1 MNRYQ
6 FEDLISDYVENKLPI
21 SKRKELEDF
30 MEANPKAKDQ
40 LESIRSLMKSMKK
53 LPEVRTSDQF
63 TAKLMKRVEFEKNRP
78 SAKKYV
84 TTTVVGSKTYFGFT
98 PVYATVMTALV
109 VAFVVVGMQL
119 VPKINNNSTVLPTSI
134 TAETST
140 IPKST
145 SPKPYQNDDIMLA
158 EEHDSTD
165 IDDPAIVK
173 SGQFDDKI
181 KLVGNK

>member
-6 FEDLISDYVENKLPI
+6 FEDLISDYIENKLPI
-21 SKRKELEDF
+21 AKRKKLEAF
-30 MEANPKAKDQ
+30 MEANPEAKDQ

-53 LPEVRTSDQF
+53 LPEVKTSDEF
-63 TAKLMKRVEFEKNRP
+63 TEKLMKRVEFEKNRP

-84 TTTVVGSKTYFGFT
+84 TSTVGTYFGFT

-119 VPKINNNSTVLPTSI
+119 VPKTNNNSTVLPTSI

-140 IPKST
+140 IPEST
-145 SPKPYQNDDIMLA
+145 NPKPYQNDDIMLA
-158 EEHDSTD
+158 EDHDSTD
-165 IDDPAIVK
+165 VDGPAIVK

>member
-6 FEDLISDYVENKLPI
+6 FEDLISDYIENKLPI
-21 SKRKELEDF
+21 AKRKEFEAF
-30 MEANPKAKDQ
+30 MEANPEAKDL

-53 LPEVRTSDQF
+53 LPEVKTSDEF

-78 SAKKYV
+78 SAKQYV
-84 TTTVVGSKTYFGFT
+84 ASTVGKTYFGFT

-158 EEHDSTD
+158 EDHDSTD
-165 IDDPAIVK
+165 VDGPARVK

>member
-6 FEDLISDYVENKLPI
+6 FEDLISDYIENKLPI
-21 SKRKELEDF
+21 AKRKKLEAF
-30 MEANPKAKDQ
+30 MEANPEAKDQ

-53 LPEVRTSDQF
+53 LPEVKTSDEF

-78 SAKKYV
+78 SAKQYV
-84 TTTVVGSKTYFGFT
+84 TSTGGKTYFGFT

-109 VAFVVVGMQL
+109 IAFVVVGMQL
-119 VPKINNNSTVLPTSI
+119 VPKTNNNSTVLPTSI

-140 IPKST
+140 IPNS
-145 SPKPYQNDDIMLA
+145 SIPKPYQNDDLMLA
-158 EEHDSTD
+158 EDNDSTD
-165 IDDPAIVK
+165 VDSPARVK

>member
-1 MNRYQ
+1 MNSYQ
-6 FEDLISDYVENKLPI
+6 FEDLISDYIENKLPI
-21 SKRKELEDF
+21 AKRKKLEAF
-30 MEANPKAKDQ
+30 MEANPEAKDQ

-53 LPEVRTSDQF
+53 LPEVKTSDEF

-78 SAKKYV
+78 SAKQYV
-84 TTTVVGSKTYFGFT
+84 TNTIGKTYFGFT

-109 VAFVVVGMQL
+109 IAFVVVGMQL
-119 VPKINNNSTVLPTSI
+119 VPKTNNNSTVLPTSI

-140 IPKST
+140 IPNS
-145 SPKPYQNDDIMLA
+145 SIPKPYQNDDIMLA
-158 EEHDSTD
+158 EDNDSTD
-165 IDDPAIVK
+165 VDSPARVK

>member
-6 FEDLISDYVENKLPI
+6 FEDLISDYIENKLPI
-21 SKRKELEDF
+21 AKRKKLEAF
-30 MEANPKAKDQ
+30 MEANPEAKDQ
-40 LESIRSLMKSMKK
+40 LESIRLLMKSMKK
-53 LPEVRTSDQF
+53 LPEVKTSDEF
-63 TAKLMKRVEFEKNRP
+63 TEKLMKRVEFEKNRP
-78 SAKKYV
+78 SAKKYAAS
-84 TTTVVGSKTYFGFT
+84 TVGKTYFGFT

-119 VPKINNNSTVLPTSI
+119 VPKTNNSTVLPRSI

-140 IPKST
+140 IPELT
-145 SPKPYQNDDIMLA
+145 NPKPYQNEDIMLA
-158 EEHDSTD
+158 EDHDSTD
-165 IDDPAIVK
+165 VDGPARVK

>member
-6 FEDLISDYVENKLPI
+6 FEDLISDYIENKLPI
-21 SKRKELEDF
+21 AKRKELEAF
-30 MEANPKAKDQ
+30 MEANPEAKDQ
-40 LESIRSLMKSMKK
+40 LKSIRSLMKSMKK

-78 SAKKYV
+78 SAKKYMA
-84 TTTVVGSKTYFGFT
+84 TTVGSKTYFGFT

-140 IPKST
+140 IPKLT
-145 SPKPYQNDDIMLA
+145 SPKSYQNDDIMLA
-158 EEHDSTD
+158 EDHDSTD
-165 IDDPAIVK
+165 VDGQARVK

>member
-6 FEDLISDYVENKLPI
+6 FEDLISDYIENKLPI
-21 SKRKELEDF
+21 AKRKELEAF
-30 MEANPKAKDQ
+30 MEANPEAKDQ

-53 LPEVRTSDQF
+53 LPEVKTSDEF
-63 TAKLMKRVEFEKNRP
+63 TEKLMKRVEFEKNRP

-84 TTTVVGSKTYFGFT
+84 TSTVGKTYFGFT
-98 PVYATVMTALV
+98 PAYATVMTALV

-119 VPKINNNSTVLPTSI
+119 VPKTNNNSTVLPTSI

-158 EEHDSTD
+158 EDHDSTD
-165 IDDPAIVK
+165 VDGPARVK
-173 SGQFDDKI
+173 SGQFDEKI

>member
-6 FEDLISDYVENKLPI
+6 FEDLISDYIENKLPI
-21 SKRKELEDF
+21 AKRKNLEEF
-30 MEANPKAKDQ
+30 MEANPEAKDQ

-53 LPEVRTSDQF
+53 LPEVKTSDEF
-63 TAKLMKRVEFEKNRP
+63 TEKLMKRVEFEKNRP

-84 TTTVVGSKTYFGFT
+84 TSTIGKTYFGFT

-109 VAFVVVGMQL
+109 IAFVVVGMQL
-119 VPKINNNSTVLPTSI
+119 VPKTNNNSTVLPTSI
-134 TAETST
+134 TAETSI
-140 IPKST
+140 IPNSS

-158 EEHDSTD
+158 EDNDSTD
-165 IDDPAIVK
+165 VDGPARVK
-173 SGQFDDKI
+173 SGQFDEKI

>member
-6 FEDLISDYVENKLPI
+6 FEDLISDYIENKLPI
-21 SKRKELEDF
+21 AKRKKLEAF
-30 MEANPKAKDQ
+30 MEANPEAKDQ

-53 LPEVRTSDQF
+53 LPEVKTSDEF
-63 TAKLMKRVEFEKNRP
+63 TEKLMKQVEFEKNRP

-84 TTTVVGSKTYFGFT
+84 TSTVGKTYFGFT

-119 VPKINNNSTVLPTSI
+119 VPKTNNNSTVLPTSI

-158 EEHDSTD
+158 EDHDSTD
-165 IDDPAIVK
+165 VDGPARVK

>member
-6 FEDLISDYVENKLPI
+6 FEDLISDYIENKLPI
-21 SKRKELEDF
+21 AKRKKLEAF
-30 MEANPKAKDQ
+30 MEANPEAKDQ
-40 LESIRSLMKSMKK
+40 LESIRLLMKSMKK
-53 LPEVRTSDQF
+53 LPEVRTSEEF

-78 SAKKYV
+78 SAKKYAAS
-84 TTTVVGSKTYFGFT
+84 TVGKTYFGFT

-119 VPKINNNSTVLPTSI
+119 VPKTNNNSTVLPTSI

-140 IPKST
+140 IPEST
-145 SPKPYQNDDIMLA
+145 NPKPYQNDDIMLA
-158 EEHDSTD
+158 EDHDSTD
-165 IDDPAIVK
+165 VDGPARVK

>member
-6 FEDLISDYVENKLPI
+6 FEDLISDYIENKLPI
-21 SKRKELEDF
+21 AKRKELEAF
-30 MEANPKAKDQ
+30 MEANPEAKDQ

-63 TAKLMKRVEFEKNRP
+63 TAKLMKRVEFEKNTP
-78 SAKKYV
+78 SAKKYM
-84 TTTVVGSKTYFGFT
+84 TSTVGKTYFGFT

-109 VAFVVVGMQL
+109 VSFVVVGMQL
-119 VPKINNNSTVLPTSI
+119 VPKTNNNSTVLPTSI
-134 TAETST
+134 TAETNT
-140 IPKST
+140 IPEST
-145 SPKPYQNDDIMLA
+145 NPKPYHNDDIMLA
-158 EEHDSTD
+158 EDHDSTEVD
-165 IDDPAIVK
+165 GPARVK

>member
-6 FEDLISDYVENKLPI
+6 FEDLISDYIENKLPI
-21 SKRKELEDF
+21 AKRKKLEAF
-30 MEANPKAKDQ
+30 MKANPEAKDQ

-53 LPEVRTSDQF
+53 LPEVKTSDEF
-63 TAKLMKRVEFEKNRP
+63 TEKLMKRVEFEKNRP

-84 TTTVVGSKTYFGFT
+84 TSTVGKTYFGFT

-119 VPKINNNSTVLPTSI
+119 VPKTNNNSTVLPTSI

-140 IPKST
+140 IPEST
-145 SPKPYQNDDIMLA
+145 NPKPYRNDDIMLA
-158 EEHDSTD
+158 EDHDSTD
-165 IDDPAIVK
+165 VDGPAIVK

>member
-6 FEDLISDYVENKLPI
+6 FEDLISDYIENKLPI
-21 SKRKELEDF
+21 AKRKDLEAF
-30 MEANPKAKDQ
+30 MEANPEAKDQ

-53 LPEVRTSDQF
+53 LPEVKTSDGF

-84 TTTVVGSKTYFGFT
+84 TSAVGKTYFGFT

-119 VPKINNNSTVLPTSI
+119 VPKTNNNSTVLPTSI

-145 SPKPYQNDDIMLA
+145 SPKPNQNDDIMLA
-158 EEHDSTD
+158 EDHDSTD
-165 IDDPAIVK
+165 VDGPARVK

>member
-6 FEDLISDYVENKLPI
+6 FEDLISDYIENKLPI
-21 SKRKELEDF
+21 AKRKKLEAF
-30 MEANPKAKDQ
+30 MEANPEAKDQ

-53 LPEVRTSDQF
+53 LPEVKTSDEF
-63 TAKLMKRVEFEKNRP
+63 TEKLMKQVEFEKNRP

-84 TTTVVGSKTYFGFT
+84 TSTVGKTYFGFT

-119 VPKINNNSTVLPTSI
+119 VPNTNNNSTVLPTSI

-140 IPKST
+140 IPEST
-145 SPKPYQNDDIMLA
+145 NPKPYQNDDIMLA
-158 EEHDSTD
+158 EDHDSTD
-165 IDDPAIVK
+165 VDGPVIVK
-173 SGQFDDKI
+173 SGQIDDKI

>member
-6 FEDLISDYVENKLPI
+6 FEDLISDYIENKLPI
-21 SKRKELEDF
+21 AKRKKLEAF
-30 MEANPKAKDQ
+30 MEANPEAKDQ

-53 LPEVRTSDQF
+53 LPEVKTSDEF
-63 TAKLMKRVEFEKNRP
+63 TEKLMKRVEFEKNRP

-84 TTTVVGSKTYFGFT
+84 TSTVGKTYFGFT

-109 VAFVVVGMQL
+109 VAFVVVGTQL
-119 VPKINNNSTVLPTSI
+119 VPKTNNNSTVLPTSI

-140 IPKST
+140 IPEST
-145 SPKPYQNDDIMLA
+145 NPKPYQNDDIMLA
-158 EEHDSTD
+158 EDHDSTD
-165 IDDPAIVK
+165 VDGPAIVK

>member
-6 FEDLISDYVENKLPI
+6 FEDLISDYIENKLPI
-21 SKRKELEDF
+21 AKRKELEAF
-30 MEANPKAKDQ
+30 MEANPEAKDQ

-53 LPEVRTSDQF
+53 LPEVKTSDEF
-63 TAKLMKRVEFEKNRP
+63 TEKLMKRVEFEKNRP
-78 SAKKYV
+78 SAKKYA
-84 TTTVVGSKTYFGFT
+84 TSTVGKTYFGFT

-119 VPKINNNSTVLPTSI
+119 VPKTNNNSTVLPTSI

-158 EEHDSTD
+158 RDHDSTD
-165 IDDPAIVK
+165 VDGPARVK

>member
-6 FEDLISDYVENKLPI
+6 FEDLISDYIENKLPI
-21 SKRKELEDF
+21 AKRKELEAF
-30 MEANPKAKDQ
+30 MEANPEAKDQ

-53 LPEVRTSDQF
+53 LPEVRTSDEF

-84 TTTVVGSKTYFGFT
+84 ATTVGSKTYFGFT

-119 VPKINNNSTVLPTSI
+119 VPKTNNNSTVLPTSI

-140 IPKST
+140 IPEST
-145 SPKPYQNDDIMLA
+145 NPKPHQNDDIMLA
-158 EEHDSTD
+158 EDHDSTD
-165 IDDPAIVK
+165 VDGPAIVK

>member
-6 FEDLISDYVENKLPI
+6 FEDLISDYIENKLPI
-21 SKRKELEDF
+21 AKRKKLEEF
-30 MEANPKAKDQ
+30 MEANPEAKDQ

-53 LPEVRTSDQF
+53 LPEVKTSDEF

-78 SAKKYV
+78 LAKKYV
-84 TTTVVGSKTYFGFT
+84 TGRVRKTYFGFT

-119 VPKINNNSTVLPTSI
+119 VPKTNNNSTVLPTSI

-158 EEHDSTD
+158 RDHDSTD
-165 IDDPAIVK
+165 VDGPARVK

>member
-6 FEDLISDYVENKLPI
+6 FEDLISDYIENKLPI
-21 SKRKELEDF
+21 AKRKKLEEF
-30 MEANPKAKDQ
+30 MEANPEAKDQ

-53 LPEVRTSDQF
+53 LPEVKTSDEF

-78 SAKKYV
+78 SAKQYV
-84 TTTVVGSKTYFGFT
+84 ASTVGKTYFGFT

-109 VAFVVVGMQL
+109 IAFVVIGMQL
-119 VPKINNNSTVLPTSI
+119 VPKTNNNSTVLPTSI

-140 IPKST
+140 IPNS
-145 SPKPYQNDDIMLA
+145 SIPKPYQNDDIMLA
-158 EEHDSTD
+158 EDNDSTD
-165 IDDPAIVK
+165 VDSPARVK

>member
-6 FEDLISDYVENKLPI
+6 FEDLISDYIENKLPI
-21 SKRKELEDF
+21 AKRKELEAF
-30 MEANPKAKDQ
+30 MEANPEAKDQ

-53 LPEVRTSDQF
+53 LPEVKTSDQF

-84 TTTVVGSKTYFGFT
+84 TSTVGKTYFGFT
-98 PVYATVMTALV
+98 PAYATVMTALV

-119 VPKINNNSTVLPTSI
+119 VPKTNNNSTVLPTSI

-158 EEHDSTD
+158 EDHDSTD
-165 IDDPAIVK
+165 VDGSARVK

>member
-6 FEDLISDYVENKLPI
+6 FEDLISDYIENKLPI
-21 SKRKELEDF
+21 AKRKELEAF
-30 MEANPKAKDQ
+30 MEANPEAKDQ

-53 LPEVRTSDQF
+53 LPEVKTSDEF

-84 TTTVVGSKTYFGFT
+84 TGRVRKTYFGFT
-98 PVYATVMTALV
+98 PIYATVMTALV

-134 TAETST
+134 TAETSA
-140 IPKST
+140 IPKLSK
-145 SPKPYQNDDIMLA
+145 PKPYQSDDIILA
-158 EEHDSTD
+158 EDNDSTD
-165 IDDPAIVK
+165 VDSPTTVK

-181 KLVGNK
+181 KFVGNK

>member
-53 LPEVRTSDQF
+53 LPEVKTSDEF
-63 TAKLMKRVEFEKNRP
+63 TAKLMKRVEFEKNSP

-84 TTTVVGSKTYFGFT
+84 TGRVRKTYFGFT

-134 TAETST
+134 TAETSA
-140 IPKST
+140 IPKLSK
-145 SPKPYQNDDIMLA
+145 PKPYQSNDIILA
-158 EEHDSTD
+158 EDNDSTD
-165 IDDPAIVK
+165 VDSPTTVK

>member
-6 FEDLISDYVENKLPI
+6 FEDLISDYIENKLPI
-21 SKRKELEDF
+21 AKRKKLEEF
-30 MEANPKAKDQ
+30 MEANPEAKDQ

-53 LPEVRTSDQF
+53 LPEVKTSDEF

-84 TTTVVGSKTYFGFT
+84 TNTVGKTYFGFT

-119 VPKINNNSTVLPTSI
+119 VPKTNNNSTVLPTSI

-140 IPKST
+140 IPKSS
-145 SPKPYQNDDIMLA
+145 SPKPYQKDDIMLA
-158 EEHDSTD
+158 EDHDSTEVD
-165 IDDPAIVK
+165 GPARVK

>member
-6 FEDLISDYVENKLPI
+6 FEDLISDYIENKLPI
-21 SKRKELEDF
+21 AKRKELEAF
-30 MEANPKAKDQ
+30 MEANPEAKDQ

-53 LPEVRTSDQF
+53 LPEVKTSDEF

-84 TTTVVGSKTYFGFT
+84 TSTVGKTYFGFT
-98 PVYATVMTALV
+98 PAYATVMTALV

-119 VPKINNNSTVLPTSI
+119 VPKTNNNSTVLPTSI

-140 IPKST
+140 IPEST
-145 SPKPYQNDDIMLA
+145 NPKPHQNDDIMLA
-158 EEHDSTD
+158 EDHDSTD
-165 IDDPAIVK
+165 VDGPAREK